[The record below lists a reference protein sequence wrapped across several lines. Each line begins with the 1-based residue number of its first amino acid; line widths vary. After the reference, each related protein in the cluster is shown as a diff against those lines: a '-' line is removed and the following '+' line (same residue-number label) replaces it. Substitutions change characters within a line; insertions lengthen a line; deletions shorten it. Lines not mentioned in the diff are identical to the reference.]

1 MRERNVVCPRFKD
14 LEEQKRQLKKE
25 KEKERGGGG
34 EERIWQRCR

>member
-14 LEEQKRQLKKE
+14 LEEQKRKLK

-34 EERIWQRCR
+34 GERI